1 MTADE
6 SRRKHVAVRG
16 LTEITRHAAE
26 AVGMTEIGRLILAY
40 AEVIRDSNL
49 DDDPIIAKYWQRD
62 ERYRRMIVCGYG
74 YAYAY
79 TYTYQDVPASDPRAQ
94 EHLRKLREL
103 NEKTANGA
111 SSAR

>member
-6 SRRKHVAVRG
+6 RRRKQVAVRG

-49 DDDPIIAKYWQRD
+49 DDEQIIAKYWQRD
-62 ERYRRMIVCGYG
+62 ERYRRTIVCGYG
-74 YAYAY
+74 YAYDVYAMREAY
-79 TYTYQDVPASDPRAQ
+79 AMVAAERGI
-94 EHLRKLREL
+94 EL
-103 NEKTANGA
+103 DK
-111 SSAR
+111 R

>member
-6 SRRKHVAVRG
+6 RRRKHVAVRG

-49 DDDPIIAKYWQRD
+49 DD
-62 ERYRRMIVCGYG
+62 
-74 YAYAY
+74 
-79 TYTYQDVPASDPRAQ
+79 
-94 EHLRKLREL
+94 
-103 NEKTANGA
+103 
-111 SSAR
+111 